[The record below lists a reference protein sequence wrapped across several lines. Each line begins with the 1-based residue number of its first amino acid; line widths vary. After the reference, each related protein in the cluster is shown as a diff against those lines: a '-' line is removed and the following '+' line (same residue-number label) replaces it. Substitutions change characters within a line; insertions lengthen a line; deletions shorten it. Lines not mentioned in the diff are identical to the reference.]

1 MTQVAILGAAGR
13 MGQMLIRC
21 ARGLPGLEVVAAV
34 EQSGH
39 AALGQDAGLLAGAG
53 KIGVPLVATWPTQAG
68 VIVDFTFH
76 TAVPGNVAQALAAKQ
91 GLVLGTTGLSEPER
105 QVVLDAAS
113 VIPVVWTPN
122 FSLGINLLFDLVRRA
137 ATVLNAD
144 YDAEIV
150 EMHHRHKRD
159 APSGTA
165 LGLAEALA
173 QGRGVNLKEVACYGR
188 EGVTGERPSGQIG
201 IHGVRGGDVIGDHTV
216 IFATDGERVELSHK
230 ASSREAFAKGALTAA
245 RWVQGRPPGL
255 YTMRDVLG
263 LK

>member
-1 MTQVAILGAAGR
+1 

-53 KIGVPLVATWPTQAG
+53 KLGVPLVATWPTQAG

-105 QVVLDAAS
+105 QVVLDAAR

-137 ATVLNAD
+137 AAVLNAD

>member
-53 KIGVPLVATWPTQAG
+53 KLGVPLVATWPTQAG

-105 QVVLDAAS
+105 QVVLDAAR

-137 ATVLNAD
+137 AAVLNAD

>member
-53 KIGVPLVATWPTQAG
+53 KLGVPLVATWPAQAG

-76 TAVPGNVAQALAAKQ
+76 TAVPGNVAQALATKQ

-105 QVVLDAAS
+105 QVVLDAAR